1 MIAHQP
7 STAIAAKTSDKQLLD
22 ATRPFATER
31 PRLSSWHVVSTF
43 VALAAAIAAADLAP
57 GSALRLG
64 ASILSGLLIVRG
76 FVLYHDV
83 LHGSLMRRSALAR
96 SVFYVYG
103 VLVLTPPRVWRET
116 HNYHHAHTAQL
127 VGSHVGSFP
136 TVSIPMWRRM
146 NRWQRLRYR
155 AARHPLAIVCA
166 YLTVFLYGMCLTP
179 FLRNPRKNWDS
190 ALAFLV
196 HGALTSIVL
205 AFGGPRTYVFCLLL
219 PFTIAHALG
228 AYLFYAQHNFASVH
242 IESRESWSYTRA
254 ALTSSSYMPMGPMM
268 RWFTANIGYHHVHHL
283 NPSIPFYR
291 LPEAMAALPALQH
304 PGVTT
309 LGWRDI
315 LDCIGLKV
323 WDPQRGRM
331 VGLPREESG

>member
-1 MIAHQP
+1 VPTVQT
-7 STAIAAKTSDKQLLD
+7 SSAAKSTDKQLLD
-22 ATRPFATER
+22 ETRPFAAEK
-31 PRLSSWHVVSTF
+31 PAVSSWHVVSTF
-43 VALAAAIAAADLAP
+43 TVLAATIAAAAFAP
-57 GSALRLG
+57 GWALRLG
-64 ASILSGLLIVRG
+64 ASVLSGLLIVRG

-83 LHGSLMRRSALAR
+83 LHGSLMRRSAFAR
-96 SVFYVYG
+96 SVFYAYG

-155 AARHPLAIVCA
+155 VARHPLTIGAA
-166 YLTVFLYGMCLTP
+166 YLTVFLNGMCLTP
-179 FLRNPRKNWDS
+179 FLRNPRRNWDS
-190 ALAFLV
+190 ALALLV
-196 HGALTSIVL
+196 HGALTSGLLVL
-205 AFGGPRTYVFCLLL
+205 AGPATYLFCLFL

-228 AYLFYAQHNFASVH
+228 AYLFYAQHNFATVH
-242 IESRESWSYTRA
+242 IEPRESWSYSRA
-254 ALTSSSYMPMGPMM
+254 ALQSSSYMPMGPMM

-291 LPEAMAALPALQH
+291 LPEAMSAIPALQS
-304 PGVTT
+304 PRTTT

-323 WDPQRGRM
+323 WDAQRGRM
-331 VGLPREESG
+331 VGLPQVE